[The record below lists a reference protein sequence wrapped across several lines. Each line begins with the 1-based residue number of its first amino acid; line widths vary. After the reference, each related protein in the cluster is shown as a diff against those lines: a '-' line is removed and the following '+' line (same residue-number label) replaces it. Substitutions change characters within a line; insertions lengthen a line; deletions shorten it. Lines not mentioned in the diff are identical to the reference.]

1 MHQCTNHADKRVGAR
16 RKRGSVAATGRGA
29 APFLTIPTLGKE
41 VLAKAGP
48 LIDANVWLNIA
59 TLCAS
64 MVEDDFQV
72 KEDATTPNLVNAV
85 LASWASKHCA
95 DIQVL
100 DDFNFIVAL
109 DDDGFGLESNVDSN
123 DKPGHWFIA
132 IEAGQ
137 TLNYVTVDKKLLE
150 LESAFSGLGRTAI
163 HAAQQA
169 SFKTFVVFTPS
180 VAKDIASYLY
190 WQGEETDAD
199 VIENIRDQGVEEQDL
214 DDFFLPSQF
223 IEPFPP
229 LFFEAGSLPD
239 AELQNIAEAAPGG
252 LAGEVAKVILS
263 INGLINDGAE
273 LPGLHDYSND
283 LAFFSCILG
292 IDADNDPVSRV
303 IDDHF
308 EQANAAGD
316 VYTGFYGVTKVPFE
330 VEAFN
335 QWRENMEKGFA
346 LYSKLD
352 QLIRLIKKGG

>member
-1 MHQCTNHADKRVGAR
+1 MHQCTNHAGKHVGVR
-16 RKRGSVAATGRGA
+16 RKRRSVAATGGGA
-29 APFLTIPTLGKE
+29 SPFLTIPTLGKE
-41 VLAKAGP
+41 VLANAGP
-48 LIDANVWLNIA
+48 LIDKNVWLNIA

-64 MVEDDFQV
+64 LVEDDFQV
-72 KEDATTPNLVNAV
+72 KEDATAPDLVNAA

-100 DDFNFIVAL
+100 DDFNIIVTL
-109 DDDGFGLESNVDSN
+109 DDDKFGLESYDDNSN
-123 DKPGHWFIA
+123 TPGHWFVA

-137 TLNYVTVDKKLLE
+137 TLNYVTVDKKLME

-169 SFKTFVVFTPS
+169 SFKTFMAFTPS

-190 WQGEETDAD
+190 WQGEEIDTD
-199 VIENIRDQGVEEQDL
+199 VIENLGDQGVDGEDL
-214 DDFFLPSQF
+214 DGFFLPSQF
-223 IEPFPP
+223 IAPFLP

-239 AELQNIAEAAPGG
+239 AELQNIAETAAGG
-252 LAGEVAKVILS
+252 LAGEVAEVILS
-263 INGLINDGAE
+263 INGLINDGAA

-283 LAFFSCILG
+283 QAFFSCILG
-292 IDADNDPVSRV
+292 IDAGNDPVSRV

-316 VYTGFYGVTKVPFE
+316 VYTGLYGVTKVPFKM
-330 VEAFN
+330 EAFN
-335 QWRENMEKGFA
+335 HWRENMEKGFA

-352 QLIRLIKKGG
+352 QLIRLIKKGE